1 MPEPIDNLCNVE
13 TPEGIDFVQS
23 VAGPMPRI
31 LAYLIDLG
39 WRLLVY
45 LALSILT
52 AFIGGLGTGF
62 LLIVTFLLEWFYPV
76 YFEVY
81 RQGQTPGKRAM
92 QLRVVNTDF
101 TPVTFAS
108 SLIRNLLRWADFLP
122 LFYLGGLLS
131 MVLSSRFQRLGD
143 LAAGTLVVYRDQD
156 KRRALISECDIQPA
170 APSVLLTRDERQ
182 GIVSLVLRGEAI
194 SQSRQVELADLLEPV
209 TGSRGEAGLGK
220 LRRIGHWLLGVKS

>member
-1 MPEPIDNLCNVE
+1 MSEFIDNQCCVE

-23 VAGPMPRI
+23 AAGPVPRI

-45 LALSILT
+45 LVLSIAT

-81 RQGQTPGKRAM
+81 RQGQTPGKRVM
-92 QLRVVNTDF
+92 QLCVVNTDF
-101 TPVTFAS
+101 TPITFAP

-122 LFYLGGLLS
+122 LFYLAGLLS
-131 MVLSSRFQRLGD
+131 MVLSDRFQRLGD
-143 LAAGTLVVYRDQD
+143 LAAGTLVIYRDQ
-156 KRRALISECDIQPA
+156 ALRQARMVDEPIQPL
-170 APSVLLTRDERQ
+170 APAVPLTRDERQ
-182 GIVSLVLRGEAI
+182 GIALLMQRADQVSE
-194 SQSRQVELADLLEPV
+194 SRQIELANWLEPI
-209 TGSRGEAGLGK
+209 TGDCGEAGLRK
-220 LRRIGHWLLGVKS
+220 LKRIGYWLLGAK

>member
-1 MPEPIDNLCNVE
+1 MSEFIDNQCCVE

-23 VAGPMPRI
+23 AAGPVPRI

-45 LALSILT
+45 LVLSIAT

-81 RQGQTPGKRAM
+81 RQGQTPGKRVM
-92 QLRVVNTDF
+92 QLCVVNTDF
-101 TPVTFAS
+101 TPITFAP

-122 LFYLGGLLS
+122 LFYLAGLLS
-131 MVLSSRFQRLGD
+131 MVLSDRFQRLGD
-143 LAAGTLVVYRDQD
+143 LAAGTLVIYRDQ
-156 KRRALISECDIQPA
+156 ALRQARMVDEPIQPL
-170 APSVLLTRDERQ
+170 APAVPLTRDERQ
-182 GIVSLVLRGEAI
+182 GIALLMQRADQVSE
-194 SQSRQVELADLLEPV
+194 SRQVELANWLEPI
-209 TGSRGEAGLGK
+209 TGDRGEAGLRK
-220 LRRIGHWLLGVKS
+220 LKRIGYWLLGAK

>member
-1 MPEPIDNLCNVE
+1 MPELIDNQCCVE

-23 VAGPMPRI
+23 AAGPVPRI

-45 LALSILT
+45 LVLSIAT

-81 RQGQTPGKRAM
+81 RHGQTPGKRAM

-101 TPVTFAS
+101 TPITFAS

-122 LFYLGGLLS
+122 LFYLAGLLS

-143 LAAGTLVVYRDQD
+143 LAAGTLVIYQDQAP
-156 KRRALISECDIQPA
+156 RRARVPDGELHPL
-170 APSVLLTRDERQ
+170 APMVPLTREERQ
-182 GIVSLVLRGEAI
+182 GITLLVLRADQVSE
-194 SQSRQVELADLLEPV
+194 SRQVELANWLAPI
-209 TGSRGEAGLGK
+209 TGDYGEAGLSK
-220 LRRIGHWLLGVKS
+220 LKRIGYWLLGAK